1 MSGPVRI
8 RRAARDEEGGN
19 WELSFADMMTLVLC
33 FFILVV
39 AVSEVDRAQYDQV
52 ADSLGEAMGAKAPEK
67 AKPDIPSEWRQK
79 LKKLE
84 DVRRDMQARV
94 RTSPDALSLEMRPDA
109 VAVNLH
115 GQVFFGL
122 GSAELTA
129 TARDI
134 LDDLA
139 PSILNLPYRV
149 TVEGHTDDI
158 PITSAQFPSNWELSA
173 SRASAVARFL
183 IERGFPASQVQVKG
197 LADTHPLHPNRDV
210 YGNPI
215 PANQAKNRR
224 IVILVEPVREGF
236 GKK

>member
-1 MSGPVRI
+1 MRL
-8 RRAARDEEGGN
+8 RRDRRRDEGGN
-19 WELSFADMMTLVLC
+19 WELSFADMMTLILC

-52 ADSLGEAMGAKAPEK
+52 ADSLGQAMGAKAPEK

-84 DVRRDMQARV
+84 DVRRDIEARI
-94 RTSPDALSLEMRPDA
+94 RTAPEALSLEMRPDA
-109 VAVNLH
+109 VAVNLR
-115 GQVFFGL
+115 GQVFFDL
-122 GSAELTA
+122 GSAELTP
-129 TARDI
+129 TARGI

-173 SRASAVARFL
+173 ARASAVARFL
-183 IERGFPASQVQVKG
+183 IERGLPARRVQVKG
-197 LADTHPLHPNRDV
+197 LADTHPLRPNRDAF
-210 YGNPI
+210 GQPL
-215 PANQAKNRR
+215 PENQARNRR
-224 IVILVEPVREGF
+224 IVILVEPVRESF
-236 GKK
+236 GG

>member
-8 RRAARDEEGGN
+8 RRIQRDEEGGN

-39 AVSEVDRAQYDQV
+39 AVSDVDRAQYDQV
-52 ADSLGEAMGAKAPEK
+52 ADSLGEAMGAKAPEE
-67 AKPDIPSEWRQK
+67 AKPEIPSEWRQK

-84 DVRRDMQARV
+84 DVRHDIEDRI
-94 RTSPDALSLEMRPDA
+94 RTAPDAVSLEMRPDA
-109 VAVNLH
+109 VAVNLR
-115 GQVFFGL
+115 GQVFFDL
-122 GSAELTA
+122 GSAELT
-129 TARDI
+129 TKARSI

-139 PSILNLPYRV
+139 PSLLNLPYRL

-173 SRASAVARFL
+173 ARASAVARFL
-183 IERGFPASQVQVKG
+183 IERGYPASRVQVKG
-197 LADTHPLHPNRDV
+197 LADTHPLLPNRDV
-210 YGNPI
+210 YGNSI
-215 PANQAKNRR
+215 PENQARNRR

-236 GKK
+236 GKE